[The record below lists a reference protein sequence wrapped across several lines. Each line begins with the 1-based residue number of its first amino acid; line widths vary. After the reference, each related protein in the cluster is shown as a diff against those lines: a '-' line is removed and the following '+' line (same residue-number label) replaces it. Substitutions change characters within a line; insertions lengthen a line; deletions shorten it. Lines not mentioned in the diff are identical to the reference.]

1 LVIEPEVGSKDWGV
15 TAVGQF
21 LDMKVVRST
30 GLGAVSYLVLSIS
43 SSGAIA
49 QTANNASGLPPS
61 AGNVTTLAPVVVQSS
76 KPRKPKTRAAQNPSR
91 VTGAAALAN
100 RGQGAGTS
108 SPSSTAGQGKRET
121 AYGHVDGIVAT
132 RSGTATKTD
141 AALIE
146 TPASVSVV
154 TQDQIQAQAAQSV
167 AQAVRYLPGVRVDP
181 AGADMRADQV
191 YIRGFLADK
200 YLDSL
205 KVVTANV
212 FAYNIIEP
220 FNLERIEVLHGPA
233 SILYGQASPGGIVD
247 LVSKR
252 PTLEPYHEMFVST
265 GSYGRVQ
272 GGVDLSGPID
282 KDKEWLYRIVA
293 SGYDVGSQVDHTGY
307 QRVSIAPSLTWRP
320 TNDTTITFQGTYQ
333 KDPKAGFYNQL
344 LPNGVGTVFSTPLGR
359 IPTSFYSGE
368 PGFDQTKREFGSV
381 GYLAEHRFDNVWTV
395 RQNLRYSDNDTYT
408 QLVYPNG
415 AGTPASMQRSA
426 FWTAETLRSFQID
439 NQAEAKFSTGP
450 FQHTVLFGVDYL
462 TGTDQTSG
470 GSAATVG
477 SINAFNPVY
486 GVAIPAM
493 PVNTG
498 SKQGFD
504 QAGVYIQDQIK
515 FDRWVALLG
524 VRHDW
529 ADSRTQNLISGLVT
543 PSSDQATPKRAAL
556 LYKFDNGIAP
566 YIQYTESFQPIIG
579 TAQRTSNPFK
589 PTTGQQEEVGIKY
602 QPNSKTL
609 LTAAVYNLTQQN
621 IKMQDPTNPLNQ
633 IQVGEIRSRGVELE
647 GKSEISRN
655 LSVLASY
662 TYMDL
667 LNVRSAP
674 AAQGHSPVGLP
685 ANSAAAWA
693 DYTFHGGQLDGFGM
707 SAGVRYLGE
716 SPGNTPNTFYVP
728 SATLFDAGLHY
739 DLASLGRQFK
749 GYNLQVN
756 ATNLFDK
763 TYVSLCQ
770 DFGCY
775 YGLRR
780 EVIATLRYKW

>member
-1 LVIEPEVGSKDWGV
+1 MTGSV
-15 TAVGQF
+15 LNFSRAT
-21 LDMKVVRST
+21 L
-30 GLGAVSYLVLSIS
+30 LGAASILVFSVGFEPQAWAQNAPSNSPTMLS
-43 SSGAIA
+43 
-49 QTANNASGLPPS
+49 
-61 AGNVTTLAPVVVQSS
+61 PVVVQSAA
-76 KPRKPKTRAAQNPSR
+76 PKRAKKRSVQSSR
-91 VTGAAALAN
+91 TARSAGRARNIGRNVATPAN
-100 RGQGAGTS
+100 AGAGARPAES
-108 SPSSTAGQGKRET
+108 AF
-121 AYGHVDGIVAT
+121 GHVDGIVAN
-132 RSGTATKTD
+132 RSATGTKTD

-146 TPASVSVV
+146 TPAAISVV
-154 TQDQIQAQAAQSV
+154 TQDQIQAQAAQNVS
-167 AQAVRYLPGVRVDP
+167 QAVRYVPGVRVEP
-181 AGADMRADQV
+181 AGADARADAV
-191 YIRGFLADK
+191 YIRGFLGDK
-200 YLDSL
+200 YLDSM
-205 KVVTANV
+205 KVVTASV

-220 FNLERIEVLHGPA
+220 FNLERVEVLHGPS
-233 SILYGQASPGGIVD
+233 SILYGQAAPGGIVD

-252 PTLEPYHEMFVST
+252 PTLEPYREMFVST
-265 GSYGRVQ
+265 GSYGRIQ
-272 GGVDLSGPID
+272 GGIDLSGPID
-282 KDKEWLYRIVA
+282 KNKEWLYRVTA

-320 TNDTTITFQGTYQ
+320 TNDTTITFQGVYQ

-344 LPNGVGTVFSTPLGR
+344 LPKGVGTVYSTPFGR

-368 PGFDQTKREFGSV
+368 PGFDQTRREYGTV

-408 QLVYPNG
+408 QLVYPASLSPAQGN
-415 AGTPASMQRSA
+415 PASIQRSA
-426 FWTAETLRSFQID
+426 FWTAEKLRTFQID
-439 NQAEAKFSTGP
+439 NQAEAKFSTGL
-450 FQHTVLFGVDYL
+450 FQHTMLFGVDYL
-462 TGTDQTSG
+462 TGTDQTQG
-470 GSAATVG
+470 GSSSSNPFFNVG

-486 GVAIPAM
+486 GVATIPAM

-498 SKQGFD
+498 NKQNFD
-504 QAGVYIQDQIK
+504 QAGIYVQDQIK

-529 ADSRTQNLISGLVT
+529 ADSRTQNILNGSVT
-543 PSSDQATPKRAAL
+543 PSSDQATSKRAAL
-556 LYKFDNGIAP
+556 LYKFDNGISP

-579 TAQRTSNPFK
+579 AAQRTANPFK

-621 IKMQDPTNPLNQ
+621 VKMQDPANPTNM
-633 IQVGEIRSRGVELE
+633 IQTGEIRSRGVELE
-647 GKSEISRN
+647 AKSEISRN

-667 LNVRSAP
+667 LNTRAAP
-674 AAQGHSPVGLP
+674 AAQGHRPVGLP
-685 ANSAAAWA
+685 ANSGAAWA

-716 SPGNTPNTFYVP
+716 TFGDTLNTYKVPGV
-728 SATLFDAGLHY
+728 ALFDAGLHY
-739 DLASLGRQFK
+739 DLAALGPQFK
-749 GYNLQVN
+749 GYKVQVN